1 MSERAIGTP
10 LQRGAEDVLRTLT
23 DLAGTTYAEQAGIT
37 LRDTPAPLYRLLV
50 LSVLLSTRIRAD
62 LAVDA
67 TRALVDAGAGTPEK
81 MAAMSWQDRV
91 DALGRAHYRRYDE
104 STATALGDGAELVR
118 SKYGGDLRR
127 LRAKAGGDPAA
138 VRDLLTA
145 FPRLGPTGAN
155 IFCREAQL
163 VWPELRPA
171 LDRKV
176 LDGARRL
183 GLPTTAKEL
192 AALIPDDRL
201 AVTAAALVRV
211 ALDEDLAEQVRQK
224 S

>member
-1 MSERAIGTP
+1 
-10 LQRGAEDVLRTLT
+10 
-23 DLAGTTYAEQAGIT
+23 
-37 LRDTPAPLYRLLV
+37 
-50 LSVLLSTRIRAD
+50 
-62 LAVDA
+62 
-67 TRALVDAGAGTPEK
+67 
-81 MAAMSWQDRV
+81 
-91 DALGRAHYRRYDE
+91 
-104 STATALGDGAELVR
+104 
-118 SKYGGDLRR
+118 
-127 LRAKAGGDPAA
+127 

-192 AALIPDDRL
+192 AALSPTTGSPSRPPRSSAWRWTRTSPD
-201 AVTAAALVRV
+201 
-211 ALDEDLAEQVRQK
+211 QVRTQA
-224 S
+224 

>member
-1 MSERAIGTP
+1 
-10 LQRGAEDVLRTLT
+10 
-23 DLAGTTYAEQAGIT
+23 
-37 LRDTPAPLYRLLV
+37 
-50 LSVLLSTRIRAD
+50 
-62 LAVDA
+62 
-67 TRALVDAGAGTPEK
+67 
-81 MAAMSWQDRV
+81 
-91 DALGRAHYRRYDE
+91 
-104 STATALGDGAELVR
+104 
-118 SKYGGDLRR
+118 
-127 LRAKAGGDPAA
+127 
-138 VRDLLTA
+138 VRDPLTA

-211 ALDEDLAEQVRQK
+211 ALDKDLARPGPDAGLTRSVHTAARACTAHAVCTTRIRCARR

>member
-1 MSERAIGTP
+1 M
-10 LQRGAEDVLRTLT
+10 RGE
-23 DLAGTTYAEQAGIT
+23 
-37 LRDTPAPLYRLLV
+37 
-50 LSVLLSTRIRAD
+50 
-62 LAVDA
+62 
-67 TRALVDAGAGTPEK
+67 
-81 MAAMSWQDRV
+81 
-91 DALGRAHYRRYDE
+91 
-104 STATALGDGAELVR
+104 
-118 SKYGGDLRR
+118 YGGDLRR
-127 LRAKAGGDPAA
+127 LRRKAGGDPAT

-183 GLPTTAKEL
+183 GLPTAAKEL

-211 ALDEDLAEQVRQK
+211 ALDKDLAEQVRQK